1 MPILVG
7 KETRAIVQGITGN
20 QGSFH
25 ARLMLEY
32 GTKIVAGVT
41 PGKGGTKLQDVPV
54 YDTVATA
61 KDETNADSSVIFVPA
76 PYAKEAAMEA
86 MDAALNPVVI
96 ITEGIPA
103 RDEMVIM
110 RYAREHSTVIVGP
123 NTPGVITPGQ
133 SKLGIMPGNVFRPG
147 SVGLASRSGTLT
159 YEIAASL
166 THAGIGQST
175 CLGIGGDPIVGL
187 SFVDVLKMFR
197 EDSGT
202 ESLVLIGEIGGT
214 AEEDAAKYI
223 ADTRYPKPVVAY
235 VTGKAAPPGKRMGHA
250 GAIITGSEG
259 TADNKIRSLV
269 YRLRKPK
276 TATLIFSSV
285 KMVCTGSKSER
296 QARKAVL
303 KVVDDLKRDG
313 IVILGKPEST
323 IQNIVAS
330 AGLGGYIDLE
340 KATYGLKKTMYEPE
354 QFPGLIYRMDE
365 PKVVILLFASGKLV
379 CTGAKREIQ
388 VGIAVNKLQQILESK
403 NLIFSEGTEKPRLP
417 PLPAKELEKE
427 RLKVEQARAKQEKE
441 KTDEKDKDED

>member
-1 MPILVG
+1 MPNLVG

-41 PGKGGTKLQDVPV
+41 PGKGGTKIQNVPV

-61 KDETNADSSVIFVPA
+61 KDENNADSSVIFVPA

-175 CLGIGGDPIVGL
+175 CLGIGGDPIVRL
-187 SFVDVLKMFR
+187 SFVAVFKKFR
-197 EDSGT
+197 EGFRPAR
-202 ESLVLIGEIGGT
+202 VVFIGESCGNADGDT
-214 AEEDAAKYI
+214 AKDN
-223 ADTRYPKPVVAY
+223 ADTR
-235 VTGKAAPPGKRMGHA
+235 
-250 GAIITGSEG
+250 
-259 TADNKIRSLV
+259 D
-269 YRLRKPK
+269 
-276 TATLIFSSV
+276 
-285 KMVCTGSKSER
+285 
-296 QARKAVL
+296 
-303 KVVDDLKRDG
+303 
-313 IVILGKPEST
+313 
-323 IQNIVAS
+323 
-330 AGLGGYIDLE
+330 
-340 KATYGLKKTMYEPE
+340 
-354 QFPGLIYRMDE
+354 
-365 PKVVILLFASGKLV
+365 
-379 CTGAKREIQ
+379 
-388 VGIAVNKLQQILESK
+388 
-403 NLIFSEGTEKPRLP
+403 
-417 PLPAKELEKE
+417 
-427 RLKVEQARAKQEKE
+427 
-441 KTDEKDKDED
+441 